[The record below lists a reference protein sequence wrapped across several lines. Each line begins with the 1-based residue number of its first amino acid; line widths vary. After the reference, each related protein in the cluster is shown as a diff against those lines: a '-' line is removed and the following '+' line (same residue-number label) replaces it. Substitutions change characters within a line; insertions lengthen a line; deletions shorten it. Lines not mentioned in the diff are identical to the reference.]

1 MTLYCGIDGGL
12 TGGIVVIDNNLKV
25 VYKSVMPV
33 IKGDKTDFD
42 VLQISRIFD
51 DLKQYDIIV
60 ALEKAHV
67 RPVQGIRAAFTTG
80 FSFGMLQ
87 GILSSKNIKYM
98 IVNPSIWMKSV
109 FEGNNSEDKKASVKW
124 CQQMFP
130 NDNWKET
137 DRCKNIHTGL
147 SDAVAIAYYCRQ
159 NQNGGINNG
168 RQI

>member
-1 MTLYCGIDGGL
+1 MTLYCGIDNGL
-12 TGGIVVIDNNLKV
+12 SGAIVAIDKDLKV
-25 VYKSVMPV
+25 IAKYVMPI

-42 VLQISRIFD
+42 MNQISKIFD
-51 DLKQYDIIV
+51 EIKSLDSNVIV

-80 FSFGMLQ
+80 LCYGMMQ
-87 GILSSKNIKYM
+87 AMLSCKGMRYI
-98 IVNPSIWMKSV
+98 IVNPSIWMKEV
-109 FEGNNSEDKKASVKW
+109 FQGQNSEDKKASVKW

-159 NQNGGINNG
+159 NQIQVN
-168 RQI
+168 